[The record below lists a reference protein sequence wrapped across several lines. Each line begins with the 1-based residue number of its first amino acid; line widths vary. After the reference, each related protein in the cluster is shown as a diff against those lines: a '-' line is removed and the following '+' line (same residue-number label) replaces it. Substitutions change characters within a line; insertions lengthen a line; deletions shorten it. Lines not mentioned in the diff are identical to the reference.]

1 MEADQ
6 AEMLHII
13 AQIVREW
20 SYELIDDPDLF
31 GDVKAGGT
39 LRERMI
45 SMADSIERQIEVQYD
60 ARHA

>member
-1 MEADQ
+1 MEAEQ
-6 AEMLHII
+6 AEILHII

-20 SYELIDDPDLF
+20 SYELIDNPY
-31 GDVKAGGT
+31 GDVRAGGT